1 MITEILPA
9 NSVVD
14 SGFNVDNSARF
25 TKASS
30 DYLNRTHGASGSTRK
45 MTISF
50 WIKKCVS
57 KDHGQAD
64 GMMILGGQQDS
75 YPGFHL
81 TFLSSTDT
89 LIFRDARAANQVK
102 FDVRSDAKFRD
113 LSAWSHIVYALDTT
127 QGTASNRIKLYI
139 NGTQTLDLNG
149 VGATGGGSDS
159 PLYPDENLDTIFNGN
174 EAHFINKYASNYE
187 DFYLSEYCF
196 IDGTQLGPTSFGEF
210 DSDSG
215 IWKPIDVSDLTFG
228 TNGFYLD
235 FKDSSALGNDAN
247 GSNNWTSNNFAAI
260 NQTTDTCTNN
270 FATLNRLNSTL
281 TNTVLSEGNLKL
293 VGGRQS
299 AQYTYITG
307 TIAVSS
313 GKWYWEVKAVDN
325 SEIDQV
331 GVAKMDLAQFATI
344 STSTGLQGAA
354 YGGRGVQMSNGNK
367 VGDGSQGAHMGG
379 FSANNICMI
388 ALDLDNNKI
397 TFGRNGSW
405 SNGSGGAD
413 QTFANATAAYTDLTA
428 GAMYV
433 PAQTMR
439 DSGNNNPGTMEY
451 NFGNAPYAISSGNSD
466 GNGHGNFEYAVPSG
480 YFALNTKNL
489 AEHG

>member
-1 MITEILPA
+1 MPLILPGNVGSA
-9 NSVVD
+9 TAAT
-14 SGFNVDNSARF
+14 GFNVDNSARF

-50 WIKKCVS
+50 WIKKSVS

-81 TFLSSTDT
+81 TFLSSTDVV
-89 LIFRDARAANQVK
+89 IFRDARAANDVK

-139 NGTQTLDLNG
+139 NGTQISDLAG
-149 VGATGGGSDS
+149 STASGGGSGD

-196 IDGTQLGPTSFGEF
+196 IDGLQLAADQFGEF

-215 IWKPIDVSDLTFG
+215 IWKPIDVSGLTFG

-270 FATLNRLNSTL
+270 FATMNPLDNYYNAATF
-281 TNTVLSEGNLKL
+281 SEGNLKITTATS
-293 VGGRQS
+293 GGYAPTVS
-299 AQYTYITG
+299 NFG
-307 TIAVSS
+307 VSS
-313 GKWYWEVKAVDN
+313 GKWYVECKYVSRSHSDN
-325 SEIDQV
+325 YSMIGVRSTQTANTNYLGENTNDYAYYSGNGKTYSGGSASNYGNSYDQDTLI
-331 GVAKMDLAQFATI
+331 GI
-344 STSTGLQGAA
+344 
-354 YGGRGVQMSNGNK
+354 Y
-367 VGDGSQGAHMGG
+367 
-379 FSANNICMI
+379 
-388 ALDLDNNKI
+388 LDLDNNKLYFSKDGTLQNSGTGVSI
-397 TFGRNGSW
+397 TAPGSTSLGNYFFSAMDYGNSV
-405 SNGSGGAD
+405 SNV
-413 QTFANATAAYTDLTA
+413 Y
-428 GAMYV
+428 
-433 PAQTMR
+433 
-439 DSGNNNPGTMEY
+439 EW
-451 NFGNAPYAISSGNSD
+451 NFGNPISALDNTAITD
-466 GNGHGNFEYAVPSG
+466 DNGHGAFEYSPNITGDSVAKKF
-480 YFALNTKNL
+480 YALNTKNL
-489 AEHG
+489 AEFG

>member
-1 MITEILPA
+1 MPLILPGNVGSA
-9 NSVVD
+9 TAAT
-14 SGFNVDNSARF
+14 GFNVDNSARF

-50 WIKKCVS
+50 WIKKSVS

-81 TFLSSTDT
+81 TFLSSNDT
-89 LIFRDARAANQVK
+89 LIFRDARAANDVK

-139 NGTQTLDLNG
+139 NGTQISDLAG
-149 VGATGGGSDS
+149 STASGAGSGD

-196 IDGTQLGPTSFGEF
+196 IDGSQLAADQFGEF

-215 IWKPIDVSDLTFG
+215 IWKPIDVSGLTFG

-235 FKDSSALGNDAN
+235 FEDSSALGNDAA

-270 FATLNRLNSTL
+270 FATMNPLDNYFAGSTF
-281 TNTVLSEGNLKL
+281 SEGNCKI
-293 VGGRQS
+293 VTTGGNI
-299 AQYTYITG
+299 TYNTSTMG
-307 TIAVSS
+307 FSS
-313 GKWYWEVKAVDN
+313 GKWYMEVKLGSSSGEVL
-325 SEIDQV
+325 
-331 GVAKMDLAQFATI
+331 GVI
-344 STSTGLQGAA
+344 RGVSTGNNNDNKIGNRSDGFGYDYRGLVEGNGADL
-354 YGGRGVQMSNGNK
+354 GGTFAAFDSGDVIGVY
-367 VGDGSQGAHMGG
+367 A
-379 FSANNICMI
+379 
-388 ALDLDNNKI
+388 DLDNNELYFSK
-397 TFGRNGSW
+397 NGTLQNSGTGLTLPAGTYFFAVGDNHG
-405 SNGSGGAD
+405 SNA
-413 QTFANATAAYTDLTA
+413 ATLE
-428 GAMYV
+428 V
-433 PAQTMR
+433 
-439 DSGNNNPGTMEY
+439 
-451 NFGNAPYAISSGNSD
+451 NFGNPISALDNTAITD
-466 GNGHGNFEYAVPSG
+466 DNGHGAFEYSPNITGDSVAKKF
-480 YFALNTKNL
+480 YALNTKNL
-489 AEHG
+489 AEFG